1 MKKALMSLQTSA
13 SLGAVLGA
21 LIGDAAGGTL
31 EFLGRKPSA
40 AEVANAMRLPG
51 GGVFQL
57 APGQFTDDGEMTVTL
72 LRTLNASGGAY
83 EPDLVATAYCEWA
96 NSRPFDIGNAT
107 SQALR
112 TPHDQQV
119 SYHSIRAQAASV
131 NSDSKANGSL
141 MRATPLGIL
150 GARLSRAQT
159 IQTAHLDASLTHPNK
174 ACLAATAAYA
184 LGIRHLILHPG
195 DSGGAINTVSTY
207 LAQDNA
213 EVSGWLDDA
222 EACRLPAAE
231 PLIGFVRIAFTH
243 AFYHLRQGTSFE
255 QALASTLILGGDTDT
270 NACIVGGLVGASLG
284 YGFLPEKMVA
294 TVVNCDNARG
304 QPRPLNYS
312 AIDVASDIE
321 TLTSHTT
328 DSPTHQH

>member
-1 MKKALMSLQTSA
+1 MAQRPGMKKAPMNLQTST

-119 SYHSIRAQAASV
+119 SYHAIRAQAASV

-141 MRATPLGIL
+141 MRATPLG
-150 GARLSRAQT
+150 RACPRFCVNGLM
-159 IQTAHLDASLTHPNK
+159 AGNCLHLQRKRNDRK
-174 ACLAATAAYA
+174 Q
-184 LGIRHLILHPG
+184 R
-195 DSGGAINTVSTY
+195 
-207 LAQDNA
+207 
-213 EVSGWLDDA
+213 
-222 EACRLPAAE
+222 
-231 PLIGFVRIAFTH
+231 
-243 AFYHLRQGTSFE
+243 
-255 QALASTLILGGDTDT
+255 TDRPP
-270 NACIVGGLVGASLG
+270 VGGLQ
-284 YGFLPEKMVA
+284 K
-294 TVVNCDNARG
+294 T
-304 QPRPLNYS
+304 
-312 AIDVASDIE
+312 
-321 TLTSHTT
+321 
-328 DSPTHQH
+328 

>member
-1 MKKALMSLQTSA
+1 MKKAPMNLQTSA

-159 IQTAHLDASLTHPNK
+159 IQTAHLDGPP
-174 ACLAATAAYA
+174 
-184 LGIRHLILHPG
+184 R
-195 DSGGAINTVSTY
+195 
-207 LAQDNA
+207 
-213 EVSGWLDDA
+213 
-222 EACRLPAAE
+222 RLPH
-231 PLIGFVRIAFTH
+231 PP
-243 AFYHLRQGTSFE
+243 Q
-255 QALASTLILGGDTDT
+255 
-270 NACIVGGLVGASLG
+270 
-284 YGFLPEKMVA
+284 
-294 TVVNCDNARG
+294 
-304 QPRPLNYS
+304 
-312 AIDVASDIE
+312 
-321 TLTSHTT
+321 
-328 DSPTHQH
+328 